1 MDETFTDLEKL
12 IIAHSKEQ
20 INEYIKLALDFSS
33 NDTLQVNNI
42 VEGVKVFVEDM
53 RASLGKQ

>member
-20 INEYIKLALDFSS
+20 INEYIQLALELSS
-33 NDTLQVNNI
+33 NDTLQVDNI
-42 VEGVKVFVEDM
+42 VEGVKAFVEDM
-53 RASLGKQ
+53 RAPLGK